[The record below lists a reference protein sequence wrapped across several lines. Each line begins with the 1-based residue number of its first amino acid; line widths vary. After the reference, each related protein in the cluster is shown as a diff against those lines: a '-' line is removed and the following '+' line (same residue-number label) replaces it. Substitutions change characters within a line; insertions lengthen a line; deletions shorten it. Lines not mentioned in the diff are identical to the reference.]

1 MSGKHVICALAG
13 ALALCLAGAVGYGQE
28 FQNSF
33 KSIPAPRSGG
43 SAWFRDLFPEK
54 LVKASGKKVD
64 TNSALGGKTVGL
76 YFSAS
81 WCGPCR
87 KFTPQLV
94 KFYKETAEKNNL
106 EIVFVSLDRE
116 KSAMMNYMKKDA
128 MPFLAVPFEEA
139 SHSKALKEKLSV
151 FGIPRLIIFDSE
163 GKILSQDAR
172 WDVVMLG
179 EGAAEAWKSPDYK
192 PKTYKDYQASGTR
205 NAGSGSVKSGSAG
218 ERAGGN
224 PQQWKQGPSRDWHIR
239 MDTALDAARRER
251 RKLFLLNT
259 GSDWCGWCKKLY
271 KDVLSQPE
279 FIEFARKNLILVY
292 LDIPMRGMPELQ
304 KLYNREVGR
313 AMRFHSGGVPCAF
326 LYDEDG
332 RFLDKIS
339 GYRPRDRYMQDLREI
354 LNKRPSSSALPPA
367 WLMKSP
373 RQILPMLEDLQK
385 KKQEAFERS
394 RKTIENAKQESSF
407 EVAAWGLKMDKVDR
421 PFDPRREIRVRKG
434 TYVYFKVRY
443 RIPEKLRTILY
454 LRMPAVSVS
463 SVGQRVSGSGEFV
476 SMLCYKRPSSQNK
489 LLIHMRL
496 AVADSPT
503 LPVAELPCK
512 VVWE

>member
-1 MSGKHVICALAG
+1 MSGKYVICALAG
-13 ALALCLAGAVGYGQE
+13 AIALCLAGAEVYGQE
-28 FQNSF
+28 FGSV
-33 KSIPAPRSGG
+33 SGSVPAPQTGND
-43 SAWFRDLFPEK
+43 AWFRSYFPEK
-54 LVKASGKKVD
+54 LIKASGEKVD
-64 TNSALGGKTVGL
+64 AEPALRGKIVGI

-94 KFYKETAEKNNL
+94 KFYNETAEKNNL

-139 SHSKALKEKLSV
+139 SHSKALKEKLRV
-151 FGIPRLIIFDSE
+151 FGIPRLIIFDNE
-163 GKILSQDAR
+163 GKILSQNAR

-179 EGAAEAWKSPDYK
+179 EGAVKAWKSPDYK
-192 PKTYKDYQASGTR
+192 PKTYKDYQAAGKQ
-205 NAGSGSVKSGSAG
+205 NAGSGGTAAG
-218 ERAGGN
+218 MDPA
-224 PQQWKQGPSRDWHIR
+224 QWKEGPSKEWHTR
-239 MDTALDAARRER
+239 MDTALRAAKREH
-251 RKLFLLNT
+251 RKLYLLNT
-259 GSDWCGWCKKLY
+259 GSDWCGWCQKLH

-292 LDIPMRGMPELQ
+292 LDIPMRGMPDVQ

-313 AMRFHSGGVPCAF
+313 AMRFNAGGVPCAF
-326 LYDEDG
+326 LYDEKG

-339 GYRPRDRYMQDLREI
+339 GYRPKDSYMQSLREI

-407 EVAAWGLKMDKVDR
+407 EVVAWGLKMDKVDR
-421 PFDPRREIRVRKG
+421 PFDPRREIRVRNG
-434 TYVYFKVRY
+434 TYVYFRIRY

-454 LRMPAVSVS
+454 LRMPSVSVS
-463 SVGQRVSGSGEFV
+463 SVGQKVSGSGEFV

-496 AVADSPT
+496 ATADSPT